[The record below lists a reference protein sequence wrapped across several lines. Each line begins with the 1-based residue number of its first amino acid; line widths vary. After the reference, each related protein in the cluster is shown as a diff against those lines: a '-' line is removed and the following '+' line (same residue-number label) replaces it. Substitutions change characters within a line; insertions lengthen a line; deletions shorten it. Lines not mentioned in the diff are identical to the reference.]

1 MIGFDNC
8 QERTALSS
16 CEDGILVTSATSKKV
31 VDLRNL
37 CRSLSASGVN
47 LMDIHAPTVLH
58 NNNEVCVWW
67 SCNMTSKLARHIEL
81 RDNLVREW
89 VQDKT
94 IAVKNVTGKIGW
106 ADIFTKEC
114 PKQRT

>member
-1 MIGFDNC
+1 
-8 QERTALSS
+8 
-16 CEDGILVTSATSKKV
+16 
-31 VDLRNL
+31 
-37 CRSLSASGVN
+37 
-47 LMDIHAPTVLH
+47 
-58 NNNEVCVWW
+58 
-67 SCNMTSKLARHIEL
+67 MTSKLARHIEL